1 MIEVRRFLTPE
12 QAEQSVREGDAAFD
26 AELRSHA
33 DDLLVSRGRF
43 HGQAVKAIALCGP
56 TCAGKTTTAKKLTK
70 ILEEKGKRVHI
81 LSIDDFYYD
90 RETLKARSK
99 GGEID
104 FDSPDTIDVKELSMT
119 IREIFDEDEG
129 VVEVPTYD
137 FISGTR
143 GEPRLI
149 PVDDNDIF
157 IIEGIQVFYPEV
169 YSLLNSYP
177 ITTIYINASKTI
189 KGGNIQFLP
198 IDIRFFRRIVR
209 DYYRRNASPEFT
221 FELWNTVRKNEQNNI
236 FPYAHKAKIQL
247 NSTVCYEIGMLKP
260 YLDEILSQVP
270 KTSPYYYEAQDY
282 LELIKDFSPIDKKYL
297 APDSL
302 YHEFV

>member
-12 QAEQSVREGDAAFD
+12 QAEQSVRDGDAAFD

-43 HGQAVKAIALCGP
+43 HGQAVKVIALCGP

-70 ILEEKGKRVHI
+70 ILEEKGKRVHT

-90 RETLKARSK
+90 REILRARSK

-119 IREIFDEDEG
+119 IREIFDDDEG

-137 FISGTR
+137 FITGTR
-143 GEPRLI
+143 GEPRFI
-149 PVDDNDIF
+149 PVDDSDIF

-169 YSLLNSYP
+169 YKLLISYP
-177 ITTIYINASKTI
+177 TTTIYINATRSI
-189 KGGNIQFLP
+189 KGGNIVIPP

-209 DYYRRNASPEFT
+209 DYYRRSASPEFT
-221 FELWNTVRKNEQNNI
+221 FQLWETVRKNEAENI
-236 FPYAHKAKIQL
+236 YPYSHKAKIQL
-247 NSTVCYEIGMLKP
+247 NSTLCYEIGMLKP
-260 YLDEILSQVP
+260 YLDEILSLVP
-270 KTSPYYYEAQDY
+270 ETSDYYYKAQDY
-282 LELIKDFSPIDKKYL
+282 LELIKDYSPIDKKYL